1 MNEKPE
7 HARENDPLA
16 GRELPP
22 GFRDVGDVLRSWSD
36 APAPDL
42 ADRVLS
48 AVRPRP
54 WRQPLAIAAGLL
66 LLLGATWFIPAR
78 RVGPVQLAT
87 APEPDAAQE
96 WMAAPPAPEPAPP
109 SAATE
114 VPPPVAKQHP
124 LDHATAWLLQAQ
136 DRDGGWSMGHAG
148 AAANYTVGLSALAL
162 LALQSDHPPA
172 AAEEAEARQRGL
184 DFLVAQQDHQTGLF
198 GPDITGSLYNH
209 TLACLALLAAQN
221 EASAPA
227 HVASLQAGVDLLI
240 RHQRPEGGWNYLRAR
255 TSPANSSLTTWAL
268 LVLMEADARG
278 VAQHPEEIA
287 RGLAWLQTTVDDQG
301 RAGYRRPG
309 DHPYGSETLTAAAAL
324 CLSSRANLPP
334 AMRDLMLANVRR
346 DARGAAPSLDYY
358 RTYFQATA
366 LREAGLADTPEM
378 NQLTTRLEQA
388 QDRTS
393 EQAGSWISDD
403 PWARTGGRVY
413 STALAMLVLRDR

>member
-7 HARENDPLA
+7 PSQEPRPSS
-16 GRELPP
+16 GRELAPE
-22 GFRDVGDVLRSWSD
+22 FRAVGDVLRSWPD

-42 ADRVLS
+42 ADRVLV

-66 LLLGATWFIPAR
+66 LLLGAMWFIPAR
-78 RVGPVQLAT
+78 QAGPVQLA
-87 APEPDAAQE
+87 AVAEPDAARE
-96 WMAAPPAPEPAPP
+96 WMAAPPAPDPAPA

-114 VPPPVAKQHP
+114 VAPPVVKQHP
-124 LDHATAWLLQAQ
+124 LDHATTWLLQAQ
-136 DRDGGWSMGHAG
+136 DRDGGWSMGRAG
-148 AAANYTVGLSALAL
+148 AAANYNVGLSALAL
-162 LALQSDHPPA
+162 LALQSDRTA
-172 AAEEAEARQRGL
+172 SAEEVEARQRGRS
-184 DFLVAQQDHQTGLF
+184 FLIAQQDQQTGLF

-209 TLACLALLAAQN
+209 TLACLALLAAQD
-221 EASAPA
+221 EAAAPTV
-227 HVASLQAGVDLLI
+227 VASLQAGIDLLL

-255 TSPANSSLTTWAL
+255 SSPANSSLTTWAL

-287 RGLAWLQTTVDDQG
+287 RGLAWLQTTVDEQG

-334 AMRDLMLANVRR
+334 AMRDLMLANVRK
-346 DARGAAPSLDYY
+346 DARGEAPALDYY
-358 RTYFQATA
+358 RAYFQATA
-366 LREAGLADTPEM
+366 MREAGLADAPELH
-378 NQLTTRLEQA
+378 QLASRLEQA

-393 EQAGSWISDD
+393 EQAGSWSSED